1 MAKIAYTDKSK
12 TGTGAVKQWRDV
24 DANEVKASVNAL
36 YDQFIVDQYTAR
48 DNVTVADT
56 TTETNLIGD
65 GNGTLTIQ
73 PSQMLKGTYIQLRSY
88 GYLNTASTGR
98 ESTLRIKFGGVELI
112 ESVGTL
118 PASLEEVAITM
129 NAIIK
134 VVSDVGV
141 TLAGY
146 TLIQGKSGSGIATVS
161 MRSLNKSKP
170 IKVDMSVPCLI
181 EHTYQWTTASPDN
194 SITITNFEVLI
205 K

>member
-12 TGTGAVKQWRDV
+12 TGTGEVKQWRDV
-24 DANEVKASVNAL
+24 DANEVKASINAL
-36 YDQFIVDQYTAR
+36 YDQFIEDQYTAR
-48 DNVTVADT
+48 DSVTVANT

-73 PSQMLKGTYIQLRSY
+73 PSQMQEGTYIQLRSY
-88 GYLNTASTGR
+88 GYLSTASTGR

-134 VVSDVGV
+134 VVSGVGV

-146 TLIQGKSGSGIATVS
+146 TLIQGGSGIATIS
-161 MRSLNKSKP
+161 MRSLNESNP
-170 IKVDMSVPCLI
+170 VEVDMSVQCLI